1 MKCFV
6 TVYYLDDR
14 FFTHSDILLIFRW
27 SRDYSLS
34 NMQNKNNRNPTF
46 TRFYSVFLLLNIL
59 FLAIVNVSFT
69 SQMFLNTNGYGIF
82 FSPFARITIAQKN
95 CFFFLNFCKTPKSN
109 INLTDTD
116 GNYTIVHSSINEF
129 SGELLIT
136 I

>member
-82 FSPFARITIAQKN
+82 F
-95 CFFFLNFCKTPKSN
+95 LNSPKSRSLKK
-109 INLTDTD
+109 IVFSFLTFAKHPNRT
-116 GNYTIVHSSINEF
+116 
-129 SGELLIT
+129 LISPT
-136 I
+136 RMEITQSFTHRLTNFLVNC